1 MAAKNIKSYAAPAF
15 CTSLLYVYVLPP
27 SGASMSSASFSV
39 QLFAQYITCLTSAV
53 KGDKCVCICTRAT
66 HERVHQASKQA
77 RQAYMYVQYF
87 STRHLTY
94 DLNSAINSPFGE
106 IN

>member
-39 QLFAQYITCLTSAV
+39 QLFAQYITCLTSVV

-77 RQAYMYVQYF
+77 RQACMCVHF